1 MKNKKL
7 IYIISMII
15 IILST
20 IASLVG
26 VFSNEVH
33 VYPNVTT
40 AFGEEVE
47 LYQKGLYARDSVSMA
62 TQAIAQDAVTLV
74 LGIPMTLI
82 SLFLISK
89 ENKKGIF
96 LLTGTI
102 GYILYTYTSYSFLA
116 FFNRF
121 YLVYIAIMALSFYDF
136 ILCVCELNQYNLK
149 DEFTYKF
156 PYKGLSIFLW
166 VTGVVIGLMWLGRI
180 APALMNNTAPFG
192 LEHYS
197 TLAIQTLDLGVI
209 VPACFVTGHLLRKEK
224 QMGYLFSIVLVIKA
238 VTMAAAVST
247 MAISMNL
254 HSVEISNVE
263 LLVFPTIFCICTF
276 FMIRILKEVK

>member
-74 LGIPMTLI
+74 LGIPMTVI

-89 ENKKGIF
+89 
-96 LLTGTI
+96 
-102 GYILYTYTSYSFLA
+102 
-116 FFNRF
+116 
-121 YLVYIAIMALSFYDF
+121 
-136 ILCVCELNQYNLK
+136 
-149 DEFTYKF
+149 
-156 PYKGLSIFLW
+156 
-166 VTGVVIGLMWLGRI
+166 
-180 APALMNNTAPFG
+180 
-192 LEHYS
+192 
-197 TLAIQTLDLGVI
+197 
-209 VPACFVTGHLLRKEK
+209 
-224 QMGYLFSIVLVIKA
+224 
-238 VTMAAAVST
+238 
-247 MAISMNL
+247 
-254 HSVEISNVE
+254 
-263 LLVFPTIFCICTF
+263 
-276 FMIRILKEVK
+276 